1 MITNKTDS
9 VVKLINNLIE
19 EAVHDGADSGG
30 AYHTNQENL
39 MIAISNLLNSL
50 NLVDYE
56 VVLNKDY
63 TNWST
68 IKILPRKN
76 VFEIKE

>member
-19 EAVHDGADSGG
+19 EAVHDGADNGG
-30 AYHTNQENL
+30 AYHINQENL
-39 MIAISNLLNSL
+39 MIAINNLLNSL